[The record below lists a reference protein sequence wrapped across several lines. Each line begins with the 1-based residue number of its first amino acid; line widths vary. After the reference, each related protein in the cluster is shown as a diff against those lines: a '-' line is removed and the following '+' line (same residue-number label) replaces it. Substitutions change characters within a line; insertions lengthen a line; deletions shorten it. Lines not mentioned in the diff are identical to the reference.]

1 MFSWGEDYRQS
12 FRQKKGSNVP
22 TSDRVHFLNLGFHIR
37 DLSAA
42 PNVLAFVKDVGEASI
57 IRTQESPDGRRGKQK
72 FVNCGEKIRA
82 VSCGDD
88 VVTLLSDGGKV
99 FCVDPS
105 ITPFTPRP
113 PPALSSVIV
122 TQIACGSRHTVALTK
137 DDQVYTWGQ
146 DSRGQLGLG
155 GSNSGAGSP
164 QHIRSL
170 SAVPVVHISAGG
182 EHSFALTVSG
192 GVFGWGRNDC
202 GQLGLG
208 DKEDRNTPV
217 LVNYLN
223 TKKVTH
229 ISCGQEHTVALTKDG
244 AVFTFGSGQHGQL
257 GHNSFRNDLRPRLVA
272 ELWGA
277 KVTKTACGRYHTL
290 VLTDRMKAY
299 SFGCNDHQQLG
310 RDEES
315 HPSVPLPVQISLC
328 PTNGHRIEN
337 IFAGA
342 DCSFATWRPKEDGLN
357 SKINITQQPIEK
369 LVAQWTSECDAQ
381 LGQVAKQEIRR
392 TFSSASIVNR
402 SFLDQSKD
410 KHFQTSSNYPGLD
423 LSLAK
428 SVFENLLAKGVLQ
441 TEVEKAVLL
450 LLPRLDNRPVGVE
463 GLRVFLVLTELLHVT
478 QKYLQPQTSSTS
490 LKLAEEITAAFQNL
504 SPESLR
510 IIGDWWYSL
519 STCTMTRHVSVW
531 KTALSWPVSR
541 FSFKSILLILQN
553 LYNANRKKIPEKT
566 FCVEFNPAFLQ
577 EDLQLWRRMSLNR
590 MGDNQ
595 PLLLCDFPF
604 LMDLK
609 SKKTVFDTNTA
620 CIQAEHQRVF
630 VPPFG
635 WVPQTDLYFKLFLS
649 RASLLEEAFVQLDSA
664 RQTDLRKPLVVHL
677 DGDSKITRVY
687 MSDFFHHLNI
697 VKEKREMFMLNE
709 SETLAWFS
717 SRAAERDQKN
727 FHLFG
732 ILCGLAL
739 YNNSL
744 IQLPFPLALFKKL
757 LDIEPTLED
766 MMEFSEG
773 VGGRLRYI
781 LDYEDDLEDLDITF
795 EINWD
800 ETDVDLDPSNPGK
813 LVTNQNKKEFV
824 DAYVNYAFNT
834 SVEGVFQEFKRGFF
848 LVCDQQLVKLFR
860 PEELQGVLAGGDV
873 YNWVKLK
880 QNTQYEWGSDTRH
893 PTIQMFWEV
902 FDELTEEQKKDF
914 VLFLTG
920 SRKVPVL
927 GMDQIR
933 MTIRIKQ
940 IQSGSH
946 DEHFPESLT
955 CHSIL
960 ELPLYS
966 TKDIMRE
973 RLTEALEPQRGF
985 RM

>member
-1 MFSWGEDYRQS
+1 MQKVQLLYLKVSLSFSFSTETTSLTVGVSHFSRVIVLFSFPRRRWKEQQAQFRFSYSRVIKRTRCKRFTASFTNMFSWGEDYRQS

-22 TSDRVHFLNLGFHIR
+22 TSDRVHFLNLVILYNDRTDERKFHFA
-37 DLSAA
+37 LMCA
-42 PNVLAFVKDVGEASI
+42 
-57 IRTQESPDGRRGKQK
+57 
-72 FVNCGEKIRA
+72 KIRA

-122 TQIACGSRHTVALTK
+122 TQIACGSHHTVALTK

-170 SAVPVVHISAGG
+170 SAVPVVRISAGG

-257 GHNSFRNDLRPRLVA
+257 GHNSFQNELRPRLVA

-315 HPSVPLPVQISLC
+315 HPSVPLPQYLHPFMSTHNLFPHFEEYFFVLFCFQ
-328 PTNGHRIEN
+328 E
-337 IFAGA
+337 
-342 DCSFATWRPKEDGLN
+342 GLN

-369 LVAQWTSECDAQ
+369 LVA
-381 LGQVAKQEIRR
+381 QEIRR

-428 SVFENLLAKGVLQ
+428 SVFKNLPGSCFLLQ
-441 TEVEKAVLL
+441 QVEKAVLL

-478 QKYLQPQTSSTS
+478 QKYLSLS
-490 LKLAEEITAAFQNL
+490 LKLAEEITAAFQKL

-510 IIGDWWYSL
+510 IIGTVKRASNKIFLLSL
-519 STCTMTRHVSVW
+519 F
-531 KTALSWPVSR
+531 P
-541 FSFKSILLILQN
+541 Q
-553 LYNANRKKIPEKT
+553 
-566 FCVEFNPAFLQ
+566 
-577 EDLQLWRRMSLNR
+577 

-609 SKKTVFDTNTA
+609 SKKTVFDLNTA
-620 CIQAEHQRVF
+620 CIQVNKHRHQTLIVIQMYSF
-630 VPPFG
+630 TF
-635 WVPQTDLYFKLFLS
+635 PQKVSVEDVLI
-649 RASLLEEAFVQLDSA
+649 
-664 RQTDLRKPLVVHL
+664 HL
-677 DGDSKITRVY
+677 QNVSFPTR
-687 MSDFFHHLNI
+687 DRLNI
-697 VKEKREMFMLNE
+697 VYILLMQ
-709 SETLAWFS
+709 
-717 SRAAERDQKN
+717 AAERDQKN

-795 EINWD
+795 EVGDNLSWLI
-800 ETDVDLDPSNPGK
+800 SNLFLP
-813 LVTNQNKKEFV
+813 NRKEFV

-880 QNTQYEWGSDTRH
+880 QVHSAKWFSFLMNLLKNRKK
-893 PTIQMFWEV
+893 ILFWIFFFMSSSV
-902 FDELTEEQKKDF
+902 
-914 VLFLTG
+914 FLTG

-933 MTIRIKQ
+933 MKLRIKQ

>member
-12 FRQKKGSNVP
+12 FRQKKASNVP
-22 TSDRVHFLNLGFHIR
+22 TSDRVHFLNLSFRIR

-42 PNVLAFVKDVGEASI
+42 HNVLAFVKDAGDASI
-57 IRTQESPDGRRGKQK
+57 IRTQESGDGRRGRQK
-72 FVNCGEKIRA
+72 FVDCGEKIQA

-88 VVTLLSDGGKV
+88 VVCLLSDGGKI
-99 FCVDPS
+99 FCVDPN

-122 TQIACGSRHTVALTK
+122 TQIACGSHHTIALTK

-155 GSNSGAGSP
+155 GSNSGASSP

-170 SAVPVVHISAGG
+170 SAIPVVQISAGG

-192 GVFGWGRNDC
+192 GVLGWGRNDC

-208 DKEDRNTPV
+208 DTEDRTTPV
-217 LVNYLN
+217 PVNYLN
-223 TKKVTH
+223 TKKVIH
-229 ISCGQEHTVALTKDG
+229 ISSGQEHTVSLTKDG
-244 AVFTFGSGQHGQL
+244 AVFTFGSSRYGQL
-257 GHNSFRNDLRPRLVA
+257 GHNSFRNELRPRLVG

-315 HPSVPLPVQISLC
+315 HPSVPLPVQIPLC

-342 DCSFATWRPKEDGLN
+342 DSSFATWRPKEDGLN

-369 LVAQWTSECDAQ
+369 LVDQRTSDAR
-381 LGQVAKQEIRR
+381 LGQVTKQEIHR

-410 KHFQTSSNYPGLD
+410 KHFRTSTNYPGLD
-423 LSLAK
+423 LSLAQ
-428 SVFENLLAKGVLQ
+428 SVFENLLTEDVLQ
-441 TEVEKAVLL
+441 TEVVKAVLL
-450 LLPRLDNRPVGVE
+450 LLPRLDNKPVGVE

-478 QKYLQPQTSSTS
+478 QKYYQPQTFSTS
-490 LKLAEEITAAFQNL
+490 LKLVEEISAAFQKL

-510 IIGDWWYSL
+510 IIGGWWYSL
-519 STCTMTRHVSVW
+519 LPSTMVRHVNVW
-531 KTALSWPVSR
+531 KTTLSWPVSR
-541 FSFKSILLILQN
+541 YSFKCILLILQN
-553 LYNANRKKIPEKT
+553 LFKANRKKIPEKT
-566 FCVEFNPAFLQ
+566 FWVEFHPTFLQ

-590 MGDNQ
+590 MRDNQ
-595 PLLLCDFPF
+595 PLMLCDFAF
-604 LMDLK
+604 VMDLK
-609 SKKTVFDTNTA
+609 SKKMVFDLNAAWT
-620 CIQAEHQRVF
+620 QDEHQRVF

-635 WVPQTDLYFKLFLS
+635 WTPQSNCFFELDLS
-649 RASLLEEAFVQLDSA
+649 RASLLEETFVQLASA
-664 RQTDLRKPLVVHL
+664 HQTDLKKPLVVYL
-677 DGDSKITRVY
+677 DGDSKVTRVY
-687 MSDFFHHLNI
+687 RSDFFHHLNI
-697 VKEKREMFMLNE
+697 VKEKGEMFMLNE

-717 SRAAERDQKN
+717 SRAAERDQAN
-727 FHLFG
+727 FHLLG

-739 YNNSL
+739 YNNSF
-744 IQLPFPLALFKKL
+744 IQFPFPLVLFKKL

-766 MMEFSEG
+766 MMEFNEG
-773 VGGRLRYI
+773 VGRHLQYI
-781 LDYEDDLEDLDITF
+781 LDYKDDLEDLFITF

-800 ETDVDLDPSNPGK
+800 KTDVDLDPSNPGK
-813 LVTNQNKKEFV
+813 PVTNQNKKEFV
-824 DAYVNYAFNT
+824 DAYVNYAFNK
-834 SVEGVFQEFKRGFF
+834 SVEDVFQEFKRGFF

-860 PEELQGVLAGGDV
+860 PEELQGVLVGGDV
-873 YNWVKLK
+873 YDWVKLK
-880 QNTQYEWGSDTRH
+880 QNTQYEVVKH

-914 VLFLTG
+914 ILFLTG
-920 SRKVPVL
+920 FRKVPVL

-940 IQSGSH
+940 IQSGLD
-946 DEHFPESLT
+946 DEQFPESLT

-960 ELPLYS
+960 ELPMYS
-966 TKDIMRE
+966 TKEIMRE
-973 RLTEALEPQRGF
+973 RLTEALESNRGF
-985 RM
+985 RT

>member
-1 MFSWGEDYRQS
+1 MQKVQLLYLKVSLSFSFSTETTSLTVGVSHFSRVIVLFSFPRRRWKEQQAQFRFSYSRVIKRTRCKRFTASFTNMFSWGEDYRQS

-22 TSDRVHFLNLGFHIR
+22 TSDRVHFLNLVILYNDRTDERKFHFA
-37 DLSAA
+37 LMCA
-42 PNVLAFVKDVGEASI
+42 
-57 IRTQESPDGRRGKQK
+57 
-72 FVNCGEKIRA
+72 KIRA

-328 PTNGHRIEN
+328 KN
-337 IFAGA
+337 IFFVLF
-342 DCSFATWRPKEDGLN
+342 CFQDGLN

-369 LVAQWTSECDAQ
+369 LVA
-381 LGQVAKQEIRR
+381 QEIRR

-510 IIGDWWYSL
+510 IIGTVKRASDKIFLLSL
-519 STCTMTRHVSVW
+519 S
-531 KTALSWPVSR
+531 P
-541 FSFKSILLILQN
+541 Q
-553 LYNANRKKIPEKT
+553 
-566 FCVEFNPAFLQ
+566 
-577 EDLQLWRRMSLNR
+577 

-620 CIQAEHQRVF
+620 CIQVNKHRHQTLTIIQMYSF
-630 VPPFG
+630 TF
-635 WVPQTDLYFKLFLS
+635 PQKVSVD
-649 RASLLEEAFVQLDSA
+649 R
-664 RQTDLRKPLVVHL
+664 
-677 DGDSKITRVY
+677 
-687 MSDFFHHLNI
+687 LNI
-697 VKEKREMFMLNE
+697 DYILLMQ
-709 SETLAWFS
+709 
-717 SRAAERDQKN
+717 AAERDQKN

-795 EINWD
+795 EVGDNLSWLI
-800 ETDVDLDPSNPGK
+800 SNLFLP
-813 LVTNQNKKEFV
+813 NRKEFV

-880 QNTQYEWGSDTRH
+880 QYEWGSDTRH